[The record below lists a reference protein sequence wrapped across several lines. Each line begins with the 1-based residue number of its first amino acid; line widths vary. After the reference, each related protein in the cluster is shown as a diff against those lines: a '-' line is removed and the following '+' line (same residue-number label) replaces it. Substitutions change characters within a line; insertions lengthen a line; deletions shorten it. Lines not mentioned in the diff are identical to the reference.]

1 MEAVYNDTG
10 KWMVI
15 NVPNNGTI
23 QFLDDEAVIET
34 ACFVSRDGI
43 KPLNLKNY
51 PTEVIGLISAVKNYE
66 SLTVEAAL
74 TGDYDTALKAMLA
87 HPLIR
92 EYDIA
97 KPLLDEML
105 EAHKDYLPQFFKKEP
120 KCNETVYQRTG

>member
-105 EAHKDYLPQFFKKEP
+105 EAHKELF
-120 KCNETVYQRTG
+120 TTIL